1 MKRYPNIG
9 KKLEKQL
16 NRIGIYTI
24 EELKEIGA
32 EQAWLKIKK
41 NDYSACLHRLLALEG
56 AIRGN
61 KKSLID
67 VERKNEL
74 RNFVKLNEVLDL
86 QNFTQSFIS

>member
-1 MKRYPNIG
+1 MRKLSDYPNIG
-9 KKLEKQL
+9 KKLEEQL

-24 EELKEIGA
+24 EELKESGA
-32 EQAWLKIKK
+32 EQTWLKIKK

-56 AIRGN
+56 AIQGI
-61 KKSLID
+61 KKSSIN

-86 QNFTQSFIS
+86 QK

>member
-1 MKRYPNIG
+1 
-9 KKLEKQL
+9 
-16 NRIGIYTI
+16 
-24 EELKEIGA
+24 
-32 EQAWLKIKK
+32 
-41 NDYSACLHRLLALEG
+41 LHRLLALEG